1 MVQNPLLP
9 IHHKRTFLDLLVA
22 LEPCSHLGILIPSVS
37 GTICVFGKINVKAF
51 GLLSIVIV
59 HCTKEGN

>member
-9 IHHKRTFLDLLVA
+9 THHKRMFLDLLMA
-22 LEPCSHLGILIPSVS
+22 LEPCGHLGILIPSVS
-37 GTICVFGKINVKAF
+37 GTICVLGKIDVKVF

-59 HCTKEGN
+59 HCTKDRN